1 MIIFGVQKAD
11 RQTVSTIQNNTQRKY
26 LVENMSK
33 VGLEASEEKL
43 RKIFF
48 ET

>member
-1 MIIFGVQKAD
+1 MMIFGVHKAD
-11 RQTVSTIQNNTQRKY
+11 QQTVSTIQNNTQRKY

-33 VGLEASEEKL
+33 VVLEASEEKL